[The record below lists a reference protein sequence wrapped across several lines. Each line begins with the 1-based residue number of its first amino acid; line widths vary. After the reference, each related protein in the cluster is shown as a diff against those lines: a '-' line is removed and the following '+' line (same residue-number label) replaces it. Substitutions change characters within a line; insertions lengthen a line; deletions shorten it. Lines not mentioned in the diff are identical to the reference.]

1 MSKDNNAILT
11 VHSMQIMTDTI
22 TVRTTKPIEIID
34 ITAEVR
40 AALSSAGLDRGQITV
55 ISRHTTAFININEK
69 EERLLEDMETFLKRL
84 VPKDGNYLHNL
95 NPIDG
100 RHNAHSHLL
109 GLFMNSSETIPFS
122 EGKMLLGQWQ
132 SVFLVELD
140 GPRNERSVILQ
151 ISGIETAV
159 QARNQ

>member
-1 MSKDNNAILT
+1 MEKRNIDISN
-11 VHSMQIMTDTI
+11 SMQIMTHTI
-22 TVRTTKPIEIID
+22 TVRTTKPIEMID
-34 ITAEVR
+34 ITAEIR
-40 AALSSAGLDRGQITV
+40 AALSSTGLERGQITV
-55 ISRHTTAFININEK
+55 ISLHTTAFININEK

-95 NPIDG
+95 NPLDG

-132 SVFLVELD
+132 SVFFVELD
-140 GPRNERSVILQ
+140 GPRTERKILLQ
-151 ISGIETAV
+151 ISGI
-159 QARNQ
+159 

>member
-1 MSKDNNAILT
+1 
-11 VHSMQIMTDTI
+11 MQVFTHTI
-22 TVRTTKPIEIID
+22 TVRTTRPIEIID
-34 ITAEVR
+34 ISSEVS
-40 AALSSAGLDRGQITV
+40 ASLSSTGLDRGQITV

-69 EERLLEDMETFLKRL
+69 EGRLLEDMETILKRL

-132 SVFLVELD
+132 SVFFVELD
-140 GPRNERSVILQ
+140 GPRAERTILLQ
-151 ISGIETAV
+151 ISGI
-159 QARNQ
+159 

>member
-1 MSKDNNAILT
+1 MLISTYT
-11 VHSMQIMTDTI
+11 VKR
-22 TVRTTKPIEIID
+22 RTTKPIEIID
-34 ITAEVR
+34 ITAEVSS
-40 AALSSAGLDRGQITV
+40 ALLSSGLDRGQVTV

-69 EERLLEDMETFLKRL
+69 EECLLEDMESWLKRL

-122 EGKMLLGQWQ
+122 EGKMLLGEWQ
-132 SVFLVELD
+132 SIFFVELD
-140 GPRNERSVILQ
+140 GPREERTVLLQ
-151 ISGIETAV
+151 ISGI
-159 QARNQ
+159 

>member
-1 MSKDNNAILT
+1 MRVIT
-11 VHSMQIMTDTI
+11 HTI
-22 TVRTTKPIEIID
+22 KVPTTRPVEIID
-34 ITAEVR
+34 ITDEVTT
-40 AALSSAGLDRGQITV
+40 ALTLTGLDKGQITV

-132 SVFLVELD
+132 SIFFVELD
-140 GPRNERSVILQ
+140 GPRPERMILLQ
-151 ISGIETAV
+151 ISGI
-159 QARNQ
+159 